1 MTTTSRTTRAA
12 AATALRHRPPALTTG
27 VGGFF
32 TFTGGIHVG
41 IVAADTAF
49 YEPFGE
55 PGLFGFVRTGW
66 AEVFMAAPE
75 VWGLLL
81 AAAEVA
87 VGVLLLVG
95 GRAARV
101 GWVLTIVFHVLLMLF
116 GFGIWTWSVP
126 AIAFLAWGARRDWPA
141 LGGVTPTRAS

>member
-1 MTTTSRTTRAA
+1 MTTTSRTTRVAA
-12 AATALRHRPPALTTG
+12 PAGTRRPPALTTG

-49 YEPFGE
+49 YEPFGD
-55 PGLFGFVRTGW
+55 PALFGFVRTGW
-66 AEVFMAAPE
+66 GEVFMAAPE

-95 GRAARV
+95 GRAARA